1 MDLQL
6 WRPPPAP
13 GQRLG
18 RLPCAASRPCAA
30 PRRGQPRRQGLPARR
45 QRPLAA
51 TAAAADSRE
60 DPLAAGSLEAGGP
73 GSRLA
78 EEILLEPVLPEE
90 QGAAAAYPG
99 GSVDEL
105 GRQDVLTW
113 QHRMH
118 EAVRPVVASLQQQT
132 LVLML
137 AEIMQCSLEAEQGA
151 AAEAAPP
158 AMDQRQF
165 LEHAAVLE
173 RCCERLR
180 CAWLP
185 DPTVQQHEPPLGL
198 AVCMAWPPSLRPPLR
213 CCTVPLS
220 RLT

>member
-6 WRPPPAP
+6 RRPLPAL

-30 PRRGQPRRQGLPARR
+30 PRLGQPRWQGLPARR
-45 QRPLAA
+45 RCPLAA
-51 TAAAADSRE
+51 AAPDSGE
-60 DPLAAGSLEAGGP
+60 DPLAAGSLEAGAP
-73 GSRLA
+73 NLRLA
-78 EEILLEPVLPEE
+78 EEVLLEPLLPEE

-118 EAVRPVVASLQQQT
+118 EAVQPVVASLQQQT
-132 LVLML
+132 LVLAL
-137 AEIMQCSLEAEQGA
+137 AENMQHSLEAGQGA
-151 AAEAAPP
+151 LDEAAPP
-158 AMDQRQF
+158 ALDQRQF

-180 CAWLP
+180 CAWLH
-185 DPTVQQHEPPLGL
+185 DPTAQQ
-198 AVCMAWPPSLRPPLR
+198 R
-213 CCTVPLS
+213 
-220 RLT
+220 